1 MDTGGG
7 YRWRKSVTG
16 PEATCRAHTMQVC
29 LPLFHST
36 FSLHFLTPLF
46 HCQRSCLSDG
56 GDQQLSI
63 LFAELCCLSA
73 GRDQQRLLA
82 TIPPADDATF
92 SDKSVTGRCLSLH
105 FFTVSA
111 AVCQL
116 EETSSCAALHFLSSS
131 QIIHTL
137 STFSCF
143 LSLSV
148 R

>member
-92 SDKSVTGRCLSLH
+92 SDKSVTGRRQWWIPPADDATFSDKSVTGRCLSLH

-116 EETSSCAALHFLSSS
+116 SG
-131 QIIHTL
+131 TL
-137 STFSCF
+137 
-143 LSLSV
+143 L
-148 R
+148 RR